1 MNSTQKKAFQER
13 KAKSIIRT
21 NLKDA
26 SLADAKL
33 MGADLSGA
41 ELQGANLQEANLT
54 GAILNGV
61 RFNKAN
67 LTGADL
73 SEAHLRETRFLEAD
87 LTNALF
93 IASHISYS
101 SFIDAN
107 LSGTNF
113 SFSSITGSSFA
124 FSDGTGC
131 QRAGDTLW
139 SGAIFENTLFI
150 GANLD
155 QELAKILIKSGGDL
169 SAAIVPVGYFE
180 ELAPLVQHQALP
192 LRTTTIWDAML
203 SANRAAHIRHE
214 EQSLARLPYT
224 SYNSREDYEAAHER
238 LESMKR
244 LPAILKNQ
252 ERQAIIDAWLA
263 AKATDSAGGRAPNPG
278 YGTRRGPGGYRY

>member
-33 MGADLSGA
+33 MRADLSGA

-54 GAILNGV
+54 GATLDGV

-73 SEAHLRETRFLEAD
+73 SEARLSATRFLEAD

-93 IASHISYS
+93 IDSHISGS
-101 SFIDAN
+101 NFIGAN

-113 SFSSITGSSFA
+113 SFSYVTGA
-124 FSDGTGC
+124 
-131 QRAGDTLW
+131 QRAGDMLW

-155 QELAKILIKSGGDL
+155 AELAKILIKSGGDL

-180 ELAPLVQHQALP
+180 ELTSLVPHQALP

-224 SYNSREDYEAAHER
+224 SYNSREDYEAAHEH

-252 ERQAIIDAWLA
+252 ERRAIIDAWLA
-263 AKATDSAGGRAPNPG
+263 AKAADSAGGRAPNPG
-278 YGTRRGPGGYRY
+278 YGTRRGPRGYRY